1 MAEKPAVANGAGEH
15 LEMKEFSNRSVV
27 ENGPRNELEQA
38 RSNSKTSRPPPSSSV
53 VMGTVS
59 VKESDYD
66 DESSSTF
73 PALPMDSW
81 KERVQ
86 ASKFGTS
93 ALWFCRIAIVCC
105 ILAYTVTVCIRTAE
119 SYANPNT
126 EITSILTNRTF
137 PSVLIC
143 PSAAV
148 FSPIY
153 AIERYVYY
161 PGYSQMTYPTRL
173 SAFDDSGNRCGAK
186 MFFNGRKLYYT
197 MVEVSQFI
205 FVTTFRQ

>member
-1 MAEKPAVANGAGEH
+1 
-15 LEMKEFSNRSVV
+15 
-27 ENGPRNELEQA
+27 
-38 RSNSKTSRPPPSSSV
+38 
-53 VMGTVS
+53 
-59 VKESDYD
+59 
-66 DESSSTF
+66 
-73 PALPMDSW
+73 MDSW

-93 ALWFCRIAIVCC
+93 ALWFCRITIVCC
-105 ILAYTVTVCIRTAE
+105 ILAYSVTVCIRAAE

-153 AIERYVYY
+153 PIEKSQYY
-161 PGYSQMTYPTRL
+161 PQYDAAFPYPRRV
-173 SAFDDSGNRCGAK
+173 SAFDDFGGRCGAK

-197 MVEVSQFI
+197 MVEVSHFI
-205 FVTTFRQ
+205 IVTTLRQ